1 MEPQR
6 ALRSAS
12 ARPSAVRLS
21 GPTSKIAIRAT
32 HVPSTPHCLLGLRIN
47 SRRRAVQARSAKWNE
62 APVVDRCNAPGPANR
77 HQLVGPTFHH
87 ARRRPQSQGSSS
99 QSLRRCSPKQRLD
112 GLKIGKYAPPLL
124 SCLCRTGL
132 WAVWRMRGNADFC
145 EFAKAYALCASCAY
159 NHSDANLFAVGQ
171 TVGQPARTVVDISDR
186 PHAAA
191 ATHIR
196 IPGQRFCPDTEE
208 VTGSNP
214 VSPTSNIPSQRHF
227 LDRAS
232 GIRAT
237 NAQQGRA

>member
-1 MEPQR
+1 M
-6 ALRSAS
+6 
-12 ARPSAVRLS
+12 RLS
-21 GPTSKIAIRAT
+21 GPHQRSLF
-32 HVPSTPHCLLGLRIN
+32 VPRTCHPLRIACLDCA
-47 SRRRAVQARSAKWNE
+47 SIPDDALSKHVVRSGMKRPSWTG
-62 APVVDRCNAPGPANR
+62 DAPGPANR
-77 HQLVGPTFHH
+77 HQLVGQPFIMRVGDLSHRDRRH
-87 ARRRPQSQGSSS
+87 NLYVDVAQAAARR
-99 QSLRRCSPKQRLD
+99 
-112 GLKIGKYAPPLL
+112 LKIGKYAPPLL

-159 NHSDANLFAVGQ
+159 NDSDANLFAVGQ